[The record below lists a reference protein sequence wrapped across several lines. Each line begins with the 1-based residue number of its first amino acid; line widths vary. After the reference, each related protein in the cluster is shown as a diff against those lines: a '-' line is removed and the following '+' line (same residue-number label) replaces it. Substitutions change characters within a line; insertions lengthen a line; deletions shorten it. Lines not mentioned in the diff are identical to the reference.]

1 MSSTRRFRTRR
12 FTLIE
17 VTLALI
23 VIAIGLMSIMA
34 LFPVGANANRD
45 AIAENYAADAADQML
60 GFLASQIRED
70 WSFWNNID
78 DELVN
83 ISGVPANIGSWTAQT
98 GTNLYH
104 TTVGGSR
111 VYRMQQSTTVDAAEV
126 IDFDAVI
133 RVWQTAMDTWRFDS
147 TVGTSGA
154 WVPNSTDSQVNIEL
168 SWPSGLPYNR
178 RRKAYYSIGVAR
190 Q

>member
-1 MSSTRRFRTRR
+1 MRSTRYLRARR

-45 AIAENYAADAADQML
+45 AIAENYAADAAEQML
-60 GFLASQIRED
+60 SFLAAQIRDD
-70 WSFWNNID
+70 WSFWSNID
-78 DELVN
+78 DELGD
-83 ISGVPANIGSWTAQT
+83 ISGVPADISGWTAQS

-111 VYRMQQSTTVDAAEV
+111 VYRMQQTTTVNSTSV
-126 IDFDAVI
+126 VDFDAII
-133 RVWQTAMDTWRFDS
+133 RVWQTAMDTWSFD
-147 TVGTSGA
+147 TDTSS
-154 WVPNSTDSQVNIEL
+154 WVQTSTDSQINIEL
-168 SWPSGLPYNR
+168 SWPSGLRYDR